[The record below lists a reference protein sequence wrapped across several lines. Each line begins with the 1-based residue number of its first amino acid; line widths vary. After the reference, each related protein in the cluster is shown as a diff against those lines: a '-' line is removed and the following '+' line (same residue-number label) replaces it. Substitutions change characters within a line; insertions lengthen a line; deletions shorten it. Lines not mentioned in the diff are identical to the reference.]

1 MHALGAELANGLL
14 SYVKALDTERDKTTL
29 GILRLVVEGDSELRE
44 GLREPLAGGIRSR
57 VAGAILL
64 AAGILLSVAGSVIS
78 AAT

>member
-1 MHALGAELANGLL
+1 VHALGAELANGLL